1 MKYFRFPII
10 KNEKVKDALLEI
22 YNHVA
27 ETTKAGAVDILS
39 VNYKGVNY
47 MAIYRSL
54 KRLERERYL
63 EISKKTNKY
72 FFKLTS
78 KGKNLAELIKF
89 SLGDEKWDKKW
100 RVLIFDIPEK
110 YRKRR
115 DFLRR
120 KLKELGLKQLQLSV
134 WVTPYPLPKSFSWL
148 LKEMNLDK
156 YMRSLV
162 VESVNREDELKK
174 IFNL

>member
-10 KNEKVKDALLEI
+10 KNEKVKELLLEMRE
-22 YNHVA
+22 HVV
-27 ETTKAGAVDILS
+27 ETTKSGLVDILS
-39 VNYKGVNY
+39 IKYKGVNY

-54 KRLERERYL
+54 ARLEKEQYL
-63 EISKKTNKY
+63 EISKKTNKH
-72 FFKLTS
+72 FFKLTP
-78 KGKNLAELIKF
+78 KGKNLVELIKF

-100 RVLIFDIPEK
+100 RILIFDIPEK

-134 WVTPYPLPKSFSWL
+134 WITPYPLPKSFTWL
-148 LKEMNLDK
+148 LKEMKMDK
-156 YMRSLV
+156 FMRALV
-162 VESVNREDELKK
+162 VEDINREEELKE
-174 IFNL
+174 IFDL